1 MWNICGDRSR
11 SEIKSCNPKNQM
23 WDNPEK
29 KWYLSQSGCGIKSG
43 INTTFL
49 ARNCGSVSV
58 APELTMP
65 PRRTGFNE
73 YMPQG
78 QRTLTE
84 VDGVVEIGPDT
95 LRPYT
100 AASSRGWPMGRAG
113 AATEV
118 DNLTAGG
125 FFGWMGREQLGAGRV
140 KDGASISCSRSS
152 RRPLRL
158 GGEGERVLQ
167 CSPTYFSNHSLQA
180 PVAYCN
186 VSMCYGIS
194 GYHS

>member
-1 MWNICGDRSR
+1 VWNISRDRSR

-23 WDNPEK
+23 RDNPEK

-65 PRRTGFNE
+65 PRRTGFIE

-158 GGEGERVLQ
+158 GGEGKC
-167 CSPTYFSNHSLQA
+167 CSVHLPTLATTASTH
-180 PVAYCN
+180 VAYCN

>member
-1 MWNICGDRSR
+1 
-11 SEIKSCNPKNQM
+11 
-23 WDNPEK
+23 
-29 KWYLSQSGCGIKSG
+29 
-43 INTTFL
+43 
-49 ARNCGSVSV
+49 
-58 APELTMP
+58 MP
-65 PRRTGFNE
+65 PRRTGFIE

-125 FFGWMGREQLGAGRV
+125 RSSDV
-140 KDGASISCSRSS
+140 DGARAA
-152 RRPLRL
+152 RGR
-158 GGEGERVLQ
+158 EGERWREHFLLPEQQKALEVRW
-167 CSPTYFSNHSLQA
+167 
-180 PVAYCN
+180 
-186 VSMCYGIS
+186 
-194 GYHS
+194 